1 MLRLHHSV
9 EMERAMAVNEE
20 SRQVEIAETLSEV
33 ARSLVRSTRVVPRPF
48 DSYSLL
54 GSLAV
59 AQEVLAQIYAQLAE
73 WHGQVL
79 QGVHHSGE
87 DERGSLDNPGWARA
101 ELELQDAAHHAAAAE
116 ASLRR
121 AHSANGVVKW
131 FDEAR
136 QVIDEG

>member
-1 MLRLHHSV
+1 
-9 EMERAMAVNEE
+9 MEWAVAVNEE

-33 ARSLVRSTRVVPRPF
+33 ARSLVHSTKAVPRPF
-48 DSYSLL
+48 DSYTLL
-54 GSLAV
+54 GNLTA
-59 AQEVLAQIYAQLAE
+59 AQEALAQIYTQLAK

-101 ELELQDAAHHAAAAE
+101 ELELQDAARHAAAAV

-131 FDEAR
+131 FDEA
-136 QVIDEG
+136 QQMIDEG